1 MAKSKPKFKI
11 TFITTIEYEAG
22 SPENYPGCNTLE
34 EMLALDIK
42 NGEDDPE
49 LFMGIDD
56 VKKEIK
62 VTGEIIEE

>member
-1 MAKSKPKFKI
+1 MAKSKTKFKI
-11 TFITTIEYEAG
+11 TFITTIEYEA

-49 LFMGIDD
+49 LVIGMDD
-56 VKKEIK
+56 AKKETK